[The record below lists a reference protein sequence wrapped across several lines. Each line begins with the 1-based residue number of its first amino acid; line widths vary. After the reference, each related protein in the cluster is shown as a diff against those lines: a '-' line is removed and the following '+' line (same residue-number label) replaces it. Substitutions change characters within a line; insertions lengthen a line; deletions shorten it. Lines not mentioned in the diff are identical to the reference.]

1 MGTGTYNMVWR
12 EKHIQIFQDRNY
24 ELYITLLKQHYYKD
38 VGLCNLGR
46 IQCSVTYITSAGFT
60 FVLGMLKPLSV
71 IVNTAQKVTNWK
83 KKPKTIVIKNVP
95 ICLHL
100 LLKTILKLK
109 LLRTLTYLDIQDNT
123 LQGESQVEDN
133 SVGGR
138 SLSNSSHSR
147 PVTECYKIQN
157 LAYFHKLIKTV
168 FTLNWCR
175 EIVT

>member
-1 MGTGTYNMVWR
+1 MGTYNMVWR
-12 EKHIQIFQDRNY
+12 EKHIQIFQYRSY
-24 ELYITLLKQHYYKD
+24 ALYITLLKQHYYKD
-38 VGLCNLGR
+38 VYNFGR

-83 KKPKTIVIKNVP
+83 KKTIVIKNVP

-100 LLKTILKLK
+100 LLKTILEYKLR
-109 LLRTLTYLDIQDNT
+109 RTLTYLDIQDNT
-123 LQGESQVEDN
+123 LRGGSQVEDN

-157 LAYFHKLIKTV
+157 LACFHKLIKIV
-168 FTLNWCR
+168 FTLN
-175 EIVT
+175 

>member
-1 MGTGTYNMVWR
+1 MYKFLESWTTQYASTSSNTVFVPIYKLGTGTYNMVWR

-38 VGLCNLGR
+38 VCNLGR

-83 KKPKTIVIKNVP
+83 KKTIVIKNVP
-95 ICLHL
+95 ICLY

-109 LLRTLTYLDIQDNT
+109 LLDLPWHSGQHSPGRVTGRGQFS
-123 LQGESQVEDN
+123 GGQVF
-133 SVGGR
+133 V
-138 SLSNSSHSR
+138 
-147 PVTECYKIQN
+147 KQ
-157 LAYFHKLIKTV
+157 
-168 FTLNWCR
+168 FTFPSCNRML
-175 EIVT
+175 